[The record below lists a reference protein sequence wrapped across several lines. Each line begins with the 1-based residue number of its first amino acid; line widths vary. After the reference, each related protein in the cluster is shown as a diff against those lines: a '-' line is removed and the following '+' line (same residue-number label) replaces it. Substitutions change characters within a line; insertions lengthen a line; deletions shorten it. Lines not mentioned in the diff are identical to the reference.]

1 MIEVVF
7 FDLGNTLVTG
17 DRAWVPGAKDILKEL
32 MVRNIRL
39 GLISNTGNLSRNELS
54 RRLPSDFDLNM
65 FAPELVL
72 FSSEVGIEKP
82 SLSIFLEAV
91 RRAAV
96 SPGECLFC
104 TEDLHHTVAAQRACM
119 RTARLLPAER
129 NDIGSLIRIME
140 DTHLI

>member
-1 MIEVVF
+1 MIKVVF

-17 DRAWVPGAKDILKEL
+17 DRTWVPGAKDILREL
-32 MVRNIRL
+32 GDRDIRL
-39 GLISNTGNLSRNELS
+39 GLVSNTGNLSRDELFQ
-54 RRLPSDFDLNM
+54 RLPSDFDLSM

-72 FSSEVGIEKP
+72 FSSEVGVEKH

-96 SPGECLFC
+96 SPSECLFC
-104 TEDLHHTVAAQRACM
+104 TEDLHHTVAAQLAYM
-119 RTARLLPAER
+119 RTARLLPAEQS
-129 NDIGSLIRIME
+129 DIGSLIQIME